1 MEHERISEGPYGV
14 EPYGEL
20 EAEPEVL
27 LEQPVR
33 DEIENGGKTM
43 IVQAGGI
50 ARQADCAVTVQMGET
65 IVMVSVVGTE
75 EPAEGIDFLPLTVD
89 VEERMY
95 AAGKIPGG
103 FIKREGRPSEKAILT
118 ARLIDR
124 PLRPS
129 FPKDFH
135 NEIQVICWVIS
146 VDKINPPDILA
157 LNGAG
162 AALTASSIPFNGPVA
177 AVRIGR
183 VDGTWIIN
191 PTYQELDLSDID
203 LVVAGNRGAILMVEA
218 GAKEITEE
226 DVVHALE
233 RAHEEIKK
241 ICDFQE
247 EFRKKYI
254 EEFPEKGHKR
264 EISVG
269 LSYLEIE
276 TKIREMATGKLR
288 EALREPEKA
297 ARERQEDLIEDEVME
312 ELASVIEGRERYVA
326 NVLKKIKKEEVR
338 RMILEENVRAD
349 GRHPDEIRSIDVKAH
364 VLPRPHGTGL
374 FTRGQTQVMSVVT
387 LGTAREE
394 QMIDGLG
401 VEESKRYLHHYNF
414 PPFSTGEIAFL
425 RGPKRREIGHGA
437 LAERALLPVIPSE
450 EEFPYTIRVVSD
462 VFESNGSTSMASVCG
477 STIAL
482 MDAGVRIKAPVAGIA
497 MGLIKEGDKVVVLTD
512 ILGMEDALGD
522 MDFKVA
528 GTVGGITALQMD
540 MKVEGVGPVILR
552 LALDKAKRARLYIL
566 DKIGEVLPEPRPTLS
581 KYAPRIWT
589 IKIPVD
595 KIGELIGPKG
605 KTIRGIIDEIGADK
619 VTIDIED
626 DGTVYI
632 ASTDGESAAMAQS
645 MIEAIV
651 KEPQPGERY
660 VGKVTRL
667 MNFGAFV
674 EIAPGKEGLVHIS
687 RLAAGRVPSV
697 ESVVKVG
704 DTFEVEVTE
713 IDSQGRVNLAS
724 VAAVDAAR
732 AAGKELEPLRRE
744 GARPRGGRPFGE
756 RGRPRGPGRGGGG

>member
-1 MEHERISEGPYGV
+1 MDQEIR
-14 EPYGEL
+14 L
-20 EAEPEVL
+20 ET
-27 LEQPVR
+27 
-33 DEIENGGKTM
+33 EIDGKRM
-43 IVQAGGI
+43 IIQAGSI

-65 IVMVSVVGTE
+65 VVFVSVVGAE
-75 EPAEGIDFLPLTVD
+75 EPSEGVDFLPLTVD

-103 FIKREGRPSEKAILT
+103 FIKRESRPSERAILT

-135 NEIQVICWVIS
+135 NEIQVICAVQS
-146 VDKINPPDILA
+146 VDKVNPPDILA

-162 AALTASSIPFNGPVA
+162 AALTASAIPFEGPVA
-177 AVRIGR
+177 AVRVGR
-183 VDGTWIIN
+183 IDGTWIIN
-191 PTYQELDLSDID
+191 PTFQEGEMSDID
-203 LVVAGNRGAILMVEA
+203 LVVAGNRDAILMVEA
-218 GAKEITEE
+218 GMREVSEA
-226 DVVHALE
+226 DAVRALE
-233 RAHEEIKK
+233 LAHENIKK
-241 ICDFQE
+241 LCDFQD
-247 EFRKKYI
+247 EFRAAFQAA
-254 EEFPEKGHKR
+254 FPEKSRKR
-264 EISVG
+264 EVIPVG

-288 EALREPEKA
+288 EALKEPEKA
-297 ARERQEDLIEDEVME
+297 ARQHQEELIEDEVME
-312 ELASVIEGRERYVA
+312 ELASVVEGRERYVI

-338 RMILEENVRAD
+338 RMIIEQGVRAD
-349 GRHPDEIRSIDVKAH
+349 GRGPDEIRPIDVKAR
-364 VLPRPHGTGL
+364 VLPRPHGSGI
-374 FTRGQTQVMSVVT
+374 FTRGQTQVMSVLT
-387 LGTAREE
+387 LGTVREE
-394 QMIDGLG
+394 QIIDGLG
-401 VEESKRYLHHYNF
+401 IEESKRYMHHYNF

-450 EEFPYTIRVVSD
+450 EEFPYTIRIVSD
-462 VFESNGSTSMASVCG
+462 VLESNGSTSMASVCG

-482 MDAGVRIKAPVAGIA
+482 MDGGVKIKAPVAGIA
-497 MGLIKEGDKVVVLTD
+497 MGLIKEDDKVVVLTD

-528 GTVGGITALQMD
+528 GTAEGITALQMD
-540 MKVEGVGPVILR
+540 MKVAGVGAEILTM
-552 LALDKAKRARLYIL
+552 ALDKARSARLFIL
-566 DKIGEVLPEPRPTLS
+566 DKIKEVLPEPRPTLS

-589 IKIPVD
+589 IHIPVD

-605 KTIRGIIDEIGADK
+605 KTIRGIIEEVGADK

-632 ASTDGESAAMAQS
+632 ASTDGEAASMTQS

-660 VGKVTRL
+660 TGKVTRIL
-667 MNFGAFV
+667 NFGAFV

-687 RLAAGRVPSV
+687 RLAAGRVPTV
-697 ESVVKVG
+697 ESVVNVG
-704 DTFEVEVTE
+704 DALEVEVTE

-724 VAAVDAAR
+724 VAAVEAAK
-732 AAGKELEPLRRE
+732 AEGKTLEPLRRE
-744 GARPRGGRPFGE
+744 GGGGRPRGGRPGDRD
-756 RGRPRGPGRGGGG
+756 RGRPGGGRPGGRPEGRER